1 MKKFV
6 CDGEYFDIKSTLECG
21 QVFRF
26 KQYKKGYLVFSGA
39 ECCYAYA
46 DSGKTCLESENIDYF
61 INYFDLD
68 CDYSKFVTAAFK
80 QENEILTNAANA
92 GKGIRILNQNIEET
106 LFSFIISQNN
116 HIPRIKGIIERIC
129 ESLGEVRYFGTEK
142 YYSFPSVKALSSKDK
157 LFYSSLGLGYR
168 DEYIV
173 KTANALLSGF
183 SLENLKN
190 LSTVE
195 LKKSLLTLK
204 GVGPKVAD
212 CVTLFGFHRFDSFPV
227 DTWLYKVYVENFN
240 GKLKDRKSIT
250 DYFVN
255 RFGDNSGVFQQYLF
269 YYKRSLEE
277 K

>member
-6 CDGEYFDIKSTLECG
+6 FDGEYFDIKSTLECG

-26 KQYKKGYLVFSGA
+26 KPYKNGYLVFSGS
-39 ECCYAYA
+39 ECCYAYGCC
-46 DSGKTCLESENIDYF
+46 GKTCLESENLDYF
-61 INYFDLD
+61 INYFDLN
-68 CDYSKFVTAAFK
+68 CDYSKYFDAAVNQKTEILSTAAG
-80 QENEILTNAANA
+80 L
-92 GKGIRILNQNIEET
+92 GKGIRILNQDVEET

-116 HIPRIKGIIERIC
+116 HIPRIKSIIERIC
-129 ESLGEVRYFGTEK
+129 ENLGEVHGFDGITYHA
-142 YYSFPSVKALSSKDK
+142 FPKATVLANKNK
-157 LFYSSLGLGYR
+157 EFYSTLGLGYR

-173 KTANALLSGF
+173 KTANALLNGF
-183 SLENLKN
+183 SLENLQN
-190 LSTVE
+190 LSTAE

-240 GKLKDRKSIT
+240 GELKDRKSVA
-250 DYFVN
+250 DYFLN
-255 RFGDNSGVFQQYLF
+255 RFKDNSGIFQQYLF